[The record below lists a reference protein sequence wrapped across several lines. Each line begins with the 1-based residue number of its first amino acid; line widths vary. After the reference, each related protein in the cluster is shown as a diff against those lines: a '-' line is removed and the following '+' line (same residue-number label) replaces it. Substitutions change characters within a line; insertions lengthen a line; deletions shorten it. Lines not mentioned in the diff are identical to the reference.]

1 MRKTHNILK
10 CKKRDDIK
18 AKDIHLGRHK
28 KYKKTHKKQG
38 NEPLLTFISPQLQ
51 KTKTLIKYL
60 S

>member
-28 KYKKTHKKQG
+28 KYKKTHKK
-38 NEPLLTFISPQLQ
+38 
-51 KTKTLIKYL
+51 
-60 S
+60 